1 MQVILLA
8 AGQSTRLAP
17 IEDKNLLEFGGKT
30 LLEYQVAAL
39 KKAKLRDIVV
49 VAGKHNLRSIATALR
64 GYKNVAVTEQKDLG
78 EGMKGGVLAGAKVVS
93 HKNILVMSTNDVFD
107 VKLFEDM
114 MKASKQKDVDG
125 VIAGK
130 KVSEYFPGGYLKVTN
145 KGFLTDI
152 IEKPGAGK
160 EPSKLVNLVC
170 HIYNDFPKFC
180 KYLKEVKS
188 KKDDKYERALD
199 TYIKNGKAR
208 MLVHPY
214 KGEWRAIKYPWHI
227 IDLMN
232 HFLEEQAKNLT
243 KGKPKIDRSA
253 KIAKSAVIEGDVF
266 IEKGVRVLHNAVI
279 RGPAYIGEGCVIAN
293 NALVRESMMGKNCVI
308 GYSTEVARSYINH
321 DVWMHSN
328 YLGDSII
335 DYNVSLGSGTV
346 LGNLRFDEKNVKVTV
361 KKERMDSGMS
371 KLGAIIGSGV
381 RFGINAST
389 NPGVKIG
396 KDCFIGGNVLVDRDI
411 PDGKLVLLEQK
422 LKMVNNHSPA
432 RMEDREAIKKKLNK

>member
-8 AGQSTRLAP
+8 AGQSTRLSP

-30 LLEYQVAAL
+30 LIEHQVAVL

-49 VAGKHNLRSIATALR
+49 VGNKFNLKKITTALKS
-64 GYKNVAVTEQKDLG
+64 YKNVAVTEQKDLE

-114 MKASKQKDVDG
+114 IKASKSKDVDG

-130 KVSEYFPGGYLKVTN
+130 KVSQYFPGGYLKLYK
-145 KGFLTDI
+145 KGLLTDI
-152 IEKPGAGK
+152 IEKPGEGK
-160 EPSKLVNLVC
+160 EPSNLVNLVC
-170 HIYNDFPKFC
+170 HIFNDFPKFA

-188 KKDDKYERALD
+188 KKDDKYEVALD
-199 TYIKNGKAR
+199 TYVKKGKAR
-208 MLVHPY
+208 LLVHAY

-227 IDLMN
+227 ISLMN
-232 HFLEEQAKNLT
+232 HFLETQTKELT

-253 KIAKSAVIEGDVF
+253 EIAKSAVIEGDVV
-266 IEKGVRVLHNAVI
+266 IEKGVKVLHNAVI
-279 RGPAYIGEGCVIAN
+279 KGPAYIGEGTIIAN
-293 NALVRESMMGKNCVI
+293 NALVRESMIGKNCVI
-308 GYSTEVARSYINH
+308 GYCTEVARSYLNH

-335 DYNVSLGSGTV
+335 DDNVSLGSGTV
-346 LGNLRFDEKNVKVTV
+346 LGNLRFDEKNVKVNV
-361 KKERMDSGMS
+361 KKERMDTGMN

-396 KDCFIGGNVLVDRDI
+396 RNCFIGGGVLVDRDI
-411 PDGKLVLLEQK
+411 PDGKLVLPDQK
-422 LKMVNNHSPA
+422 LKIVDNHSPV
-432 RMEDREAIKKKLNK
+432 RMEDRTEFKKKLK

>member
-8 AGQSTRLAP
+8 AGQSTRLSP

-30 LLEYQVAAL
+30 LLEYQIAAL

-49 VAGKHNLRSIATALR
+49 VANEFNMENIEAVLKGF
-64 GYKNVAVTEQKDLG
+64 KNVAVTEQKDLK
-78 EGMKGGVLAGAKVVS
+78 EGMKGGVLAGAKVVG
-93 HKNILVMSTNDVFD
+93 HKNIMVMSTNDIFD
-107 VKLFEDM
+107 EKLFEDM
-114 MKASKQKDVDG
+114 MKASKQKDIDG

-130 KVSEYFPGGYLKVTN
+130 KVSQYFPGGYLKLD
-145 KGFLTDI
+145 KKDLLTGI
-152 IEKPGAGK
+152 IEKPGEGK

-170 HIYNDFPKFC
+170 HIYNDFPKFT
-180 KYLKEVKS
+180 KYLQDVKS
-188 KKDDKYERALD
+188 KKDDKYEVALD
-199 TYIKNGKAR
+199 AYIKKGKAR
-208 MLVHPY
+208 MLAHPY

-232 HFLEEQAKNLT
+232 HYLENQE
-243 KGKPKIDRSA
+243 GKIDRSA
-253 KIAKSAVIEGDVF
+253 KIAKSAVIEGNVI
-266 IEKGVRVLHNAVI
+266 IEKDVQVLHNAVI
-279 RGPAYIGEGCVIAN
+279 KGPAYIGEGSIIAN
-293 NALVRESMMGKNCVI
+293 NALVRSSMIGKNCVI

-346 LGNLRFDEKNVKVTV
+346 LGNLRFDEKNVKVNI
-361 KKERMDSGMS
+361 KKERVDSGTN
-371 KLGAIIGSGV
+371 KLGAIIGSGA

-396 KDCFIGGNVLVDRDI
+396 KDCFIGGSVLVDRDI
-411 PDGKLVLLEQK
+411 PNGKLVLLDQK
-422 LKMVNNHSPA
+422 LKIVDNHSPVSIEN
-432 RMEDREAIKKKLNK
+432 RKEMKKKLQK